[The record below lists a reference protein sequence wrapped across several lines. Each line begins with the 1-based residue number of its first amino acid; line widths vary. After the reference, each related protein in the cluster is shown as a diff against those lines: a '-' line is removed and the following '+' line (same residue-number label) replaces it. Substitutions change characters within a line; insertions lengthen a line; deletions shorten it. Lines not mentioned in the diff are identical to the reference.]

1 MTLCG
6 AIVHA
11 LEVAHT
17 CDGECG
23 REHQQI
29 ADWLAELV
37 ELRGETSRQRDE
49 IELMR
54 KALEQR
60 NGDTKAYKRQT
71 TSGIVR
77 CVRLER
83 LAATLWRIVYHDV
96 DGGDPHEYV
105 DMLKEATT
113 TSLDLGID
121 LSRRSDA

>member
-29 ADWLAELV
+29 AEWLGELV
-37 ELRGETSRQRDE
+37 ELRDETSRQRDE

-60 NGDTKAYKRQT
+60 HSEMWAYKRQVT
-71 TSGIVR
+71 DGVMR
-77 CVRLER
+77 EVKLEH
-83 LAATLWRIVYHDV
+83 LVETLWKVVYCNAD
-96 DGGDPHEYV
+96 DPYAYV
-105 DMLKEATT
+105 DMLRQATD

-121 LSRRSDA
+121 PSRRNDA